1 MNVITILKNLAS
13 KDDLVVIS
21 RKEYES
27 LKARTVPVVPMTASE
42 KRALVRARR
51 DFAAGKLLSL
61 DEFRRQLGRSRRSKR
76 H

>member
-1 MNVITILKNLAS
+1 MNIVTIPRKLAS
-13 KDDLVVIS
+13 SDDLVVIS

-27 LKARTVPVVPMTASE
+27 LKARIVPVVPMTASE
-42 KRALVRARR
+42 RRALARARK

-61 DEFRRQLGRSRRSKR
+61 DEFRRELGRSRRSKR